1 MADKQK
7 AVVVKV
13 EPDIHHQLKQW
24 ALDKGEPV
32 QRTVNELLAKCLK
45 ARAERRCD
53 RNLSGTM
60 EAPSMATEGR
70 VNRLPPTLKRTP
82 PALPG

>member
-13 EPDIHHQLKQW
+13 EPDTHHQLKQW

-32 QRTVNELLAKCLK
+32 QRIVNELLAKCLK
-45 ARAERRCD
+45 ARARK
-53 RNLSGTM
+53 
-60 EAPSMATEGR
+60 AVKP
-70 VNRLPPTLKRTP
+70 
-82 PALPG
+82 

>member
-13 EPDIHHQLKQW
+13 EPDTHHQLKQW

-45 ARAERRCD
+45 ARARK
-53 RNLSGTM
+53 
-60 EAPSMATEGR
+60 A
-70 VNRLPPTLKRTP
+70 VNP
-82 PALPG
+82 